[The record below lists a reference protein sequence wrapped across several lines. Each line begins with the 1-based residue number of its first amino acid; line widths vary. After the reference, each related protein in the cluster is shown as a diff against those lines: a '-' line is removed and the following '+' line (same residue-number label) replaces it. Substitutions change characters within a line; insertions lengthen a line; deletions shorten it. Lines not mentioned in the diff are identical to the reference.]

1 MRDGLVN
8 AAIFTAVFLPGMVFL
23 PMVTAVLVDRVRNQ
37 KIATAYRLILLIPA
51 MIPGPLIFILWVWM
65 YSNGI
70 GPINYFLVDV
80 LGVYDLTNQPTWLGS
95 TNTTFLSLAL
105 MEWWWGLGF
114 HTMFY
119 LAGLSTIPK
128 ELYESARVDGA
139 SEWRIFWKIT
149 FARLRPILLVLVVL
163 RFGTAYALIDEYIL
177 TGGFDRSKPTYTW
190 TVYMWDTAFQ
200 VGDQNRG
207 YAAAIG
213 WIGTI
218 GMLVGRALALLRL
231 QEQGLTVATRVE
243 TETIAAHAPPA
254 GAAPLAHPVGRDRQA
269 RHPAPP
275 LPGDPLPD
283 LLGVPALD
291 QVAAGRV
298 HEPHLAER
306 LRFQLL
312 PHGADRDRHAAAEH
326 PEQRRFS
333 RWRRC

>member
-1 MRDGLVN
+1 MASRAVTARSPSGTAVLWRSTTRFARTWPYLLPALFFFVGWQLLPIVRAAWISFTSFSFLLDDSPESARWVWFDNYVDAVQDPLVRDGLMK
-8 AAIFTAVFLPGMVFL
+8 AAIFTAVFLPGMIFL
-23 PMVTAVLVDRVRNQ
+23 PMVIAVLVDRVANQ
-37 KIATAYRLILLIPA
+37 RLAATYRVILLVPA

-70 GPINYFLVDV
+70 GPINYVLVDV
-80 LGVYDLTNQPTWLGS
+80 LGVYDLSNQPTWLGS
-95 TNTTFLSLAL
+95 TDLTFLSLAM

-177 TGGFDRSKPTYTW
+177 TGGYDRSKPTYTW

-207 YAAAIG
+207 YAAAVG
-213 WIGTI
+213 WLGTL
-218 GMLVGRALALLRL
+218 GMLVVVL
-231 QEQGLTVATRVE
+231 GLFYAFRN
-243 TETIAAHAPPA
+243 
-254 GAAPLAHPVGRDRQA
+254 RD
-269 RHPAPP
+269 
-275 LPGDPLPD
+275 
-283 LLGVPALD
+283 
-291 QVAAGRV
+291 
-298 HEPHLAER
+298 
-306 LRFQLL
+306 
-312 PHGADRDRHAAAEH
+312 
-326 PEQRRFS
+326 
-333 RWRRC
+333 

>member
-1 MRDGLVN
+1 VASRAATVRPPSSFHTIWRSTTRFARTWPYLIPALVFFVGWQLWPIIRALWISFTNFSFLLDDSPESAKWIGFENYVNALQDPLVRDGLLN
-8 AAIFTAVFLPGMVFL
+8 AAIFTAIFLPGMVFL

-37 KIATAYRLILLIPA
+37 KLATTYRLILLIPA

-70 GPINYFLVDV
+70 GPINYVLVDV
-80 LGVYDLTNQPTWLGS
+80 LGVYDLANQPTWLGS
-95 TNTTFLSLAL
+95 TNTTFVSLAL

-213 WIGTI
+213 WIGTV
-218 GMLVGRALALLRL
+218 GMLAVVLWLFYAFRN
-231 QEQGLTVATRVE
+231 
-243 TETIAAHAPPA
+243 
-254 GAAPLAHPVGRDRQA
+254 RD
-269 RHPAPP
+269 
-275 LPGDPLPD
+275 
-283 LLGVPALD
+283 
-291 QVAAGRV
+291 
-298 HEPHLAER
+298 
-306 LRFQLL
+306 
-312 PHGADRDRHAAAEH
+312 
-326 PEQRRFS
+326 
-333 RWRRC
+333 

>member
-1 MRDGLVN
+1 VASRAVTARSPSGTAVLWRSTTRFARTWPYLLPALFFFVGWQLLPIVRAAWISFTSFSFLLDDSPESATWVWFDNYVDAIQDPLVRDGLLK
-8 AAIFTAVFLPGMVFL
+8 AAIFTAVFLPGMIFL
-23 PMVTAVLVDRVRNQ
+23 PMVIAVLVDRVANQ
-37 KIATAYRLILLIPA
+37 RLAATYRVILLVPA

-70 GPINYFLVDV
+70 GPINYVLVDV
-80 LGVYDLTNQPTWLGS
+80 LGVYDLANQPTWLGS
-95 TNTTFLSLAL
+95 SDLTFLSLAM

-139 SEWRIFWKIT
+139 SEWRIFWKVT

-207 YAAAIG
+207 YAAAVG
-213 WIGTI
+213 WLGTL
-218 GMLVGRALALLRL
+218 GMLVVVL
-231 QEQGLTVATRVE
+231 GLFYAFRN
-243 TETIAAHAPPA
+243 
-254 GAAPLAHPVGRDRQA
+254 RD
-269 RHPAPP
+269 
-275 LPGDPLPD
+275 
-283 LLGVPALD
+283 
-291 QVAAGRV
+291 
-298 HEPHLAER
+298 
-306 LRFQLL
+306 
-312 PHGADRDRHAAAEH
+312 
-326 PEQRRFS
+326 
-333 RWRRC
+333 